1 MRVLFGDVVAQEGLT
16 RSPTASPA
24 SAWNKR
30 LSGDDTENGG
40 TSPELNHG
48 ETMELDGNAQSVI
61 DGARLIRM
69 QLRSVAIQ
77 KPFQKS
83 IFRL

>member
-1 MRVLFGDVVAQEGLT
+1 
-16 RSPTASPA
+16 
-24 SAWNKR
+24 
-30 LSGDDTENGG
+30 LSGDDTEKSA

-48 ETMELDGNAQSVI
+48 ETLELDGNAQSVI
-61 DGARLIRM
+61 DGARLISM

-83 IFRL
+83 IFRLNSDAQRLNHDI

>member
-1 MRVLFGDVVAQEGLT
+1 M
-16 RSPTASPA
+16 
-24 SAWNKR
+24 
-30 LSGDDTENGG
+30 SGDDTENGG

-48 ETMELDGNAQSVI
+48 ETLELDGNAQSVI

-77 KPFQKS
+77 KPCQKS
-83 IFRL
+83 IFRPNSDAQRLNHDI